1 MLLLLFTWL
10 LETSSARLKAPPSEL
25 LRCLGQQEKVFH
37 AEKATGALYDLNQK
51 MIAELVQLSGVDG
64 TPLLVKEVCR
74 SQGKGALYLLEAIL
88 LDANQWYLIRPQTS
102 ALGGA
107 LSAELVKE
115 LNSSG
120 PELLLS
126 FLGALQMESP
136 TPDCLEKNIPG
147 VSQLYFEVKWLQE
160 EIDLQKIAGKKK
172 RLAKIFGGIH
182 RAETYFA
189 ACAREKSKKM
199 ERPAGKPSAQ

>member
-1 MLLLLFTWL
+1 MLLLFFTWL
-10 LETSSARLKAPPSEL
+10 LETSSARPKAPPSEL

-182 RAETYFA
+182 RAEAYFA

-199 ERPAGKPSAQ
+199 ERPAGKHSAQ